1 MRSVLRRFGRVTE
14 IRGLRGIAQHHAYL
28 LDTMNII
35 DKPDAVP
42 RDTEPQDGM
51 ENPTASVAEAFT
63 SIASLP
69 AVRVQADVRNL
80 SLTVL
85 TVLAVIFAL
94 HWGRAFF
101 IPLMLGIII
110 SYALSPLV
118 NRMQKWRIPRAI
130 GAAVLLIG
138 MVGGTGSLVY
148 SLSDDAAQ
156 LIETLPDAAGKFRKA
171 LRKEWGTSSGSMEK
185 MQKAAGQLESAANE
199 TITPAATAPK
209 GVTRVLIEK
218 PKLNI
223 TDHLWTGTMGAAVF
237 AGQAV
242 MVLFLTYFL
251 LVSGDT
257 FRRKLARIS
266 GPTLSKKKITLH
278 VLDEIT
284 TQIQRYLLVQIFT
297 SILVGVATW
306 LAFLW
311 IGLEHAAIW
320 GIVSGVFNMIPYLGP
335 VIVTGGTGLVGFLQ
349 FGTVGMALAVSG
361 ISLAIT
367 SLEGYLLTPWLTG
380 RASRLNAVMVFVGVL
395 FWGWLW
401 GVWGLLLGVP
411 IIMMIK
417 AICDRVE
424 DFKPVGEL
432 LGK

>member
-1 MRSVLRRFGRVTE
+1 
-14 IRGLRGIAQHHAYL
+14 
-28 LDTMNII
+28 MNTVA
-35 DKPDAVP
+35 KPDALSP
-42 RDTEPQDGM
+42 GSETQSGG
-51 ENPTASVAEAFT
+51 ENSGAIAEEAVT

-69 AVRVQADVRNL
+69 AVRVQADVHSL
-80 SLTVL
+80 TLTVL
-85 TVLAVIFAL
+85 TVLAVIFVL
-94 HWGRAFF
+94 HWARAVF
-101 IPLMLGIII
+101 IPLMLGVMI
-110 SYALSPLV
+110 SYAFSPLV
-118 NRMQKWRIPRAI
+118 NLMQKWRIPRAI
-130 GAAVLLIG
+130 GAAVLLAGI
-138 MVGGTGSLVY
+138 VGGTGSLVY

-156 LIETLPDAAGKFRKA
+156 LIETLPDAAEKFRNT
-171 LRKEWGTSSGSMEK
+171 LRKEWGETEGAMEQ
-185 MQKAAGQLESAANE
+185 MQQAAVQLESAANE
-199 TITPAATAPK
+199 TITPAAATPQ

-223 TDHLWTGTMGAAVF
+223 TDHLWSGTLGAFVF

-242 MVLFLTYFL
+242 MVLFLSYFL
-251 LVSGDT
+251 LVSGDI
-257 FRRKLARIS
+257 FRRKLVRIS
-266 GPTLSKKKITLH
+266 GPTLSKKKITLQ

-284 TQIQRYLLVQIFT
+284 DQIQRFLMVQIFT

-320 GIVSGVFNMIPYLGP
+320 GILSGALNMIPYLGP
-335 VIVTGGTGLVGFLQ
+335 VLVTGGTGLVGFLQ
-349 FGTVGMALAVSG
+349 FGTVSMALTVAG
-361 ISLAIT
+361 ISLVIT

-380 RASRLNAVMVFVGVL
+380 RAGRMNAVMVFVGVL

-401 GVWGLLLGVP
+401 GVWGLLLGIP

-424 DFKPVGEL
+424 DLKPVGEL

>member
-1 MRSVLRRFGRVTE
+1 MKPVAE
-14 IRGLRGIAQHHAYL
+14 
-28 LDTMNII
+28 
-35 DKPDAVP
+35 PDALHP
-42 RDTEPQDGM
+42 NSETQSGG
-51 ENPTASVAEAFT
+51 ENGGVIADEAVT

-69 AVRVQADVRNL
+69 AVRVQADVRSL
-80 SLTVL
+80 PLTVL
-85 TVLAVIFAL
+85 SVLAVIFML
-94 HWGRAFF
+94 HWARAVF
-101 IPLMLGIII
+101 IPLMLGIMI

-118 NRMQKWRIPRAI
+118 NLMQKWRIPRAI
-130 GAAVLLIG
+130 GAAVLLAGI
-138 MVGGTGSLVY
+138 VGGTGSLVY
-148 SLSDDAAQ
+148 SLSDDAAKF
-156 LIETLPDAAGKFRKA
+156 IETLPAAAEKFRKT
-171 LRKEWGTSSGSMEK
+171 LRKEWGETEGAMEQ
-185 MQKAAGQLESAANE
+185 MQQAAVQLESAANE
-199 TITPAATAPK
+199 TITPAAADPE

-223 TDHLWTGTMGAAVF
+223 TDHLWSGTLGAFVF

-242 MVLFLTYFL
+242 MVLFLSYFL
-251 LVSGDT
+251 LVSGDI
-257 FRRKLARIS
+257 FRRKLVRIS
-266 GPTLSKKKITLH
+266 GPTLSKKKITLQ

-284 TQIQRYLLVQIFT
+284 DQIQRFLLVQIFT

-335 VIVTGGTGLVGFLQ
+335 VLVTGGTGLVGFLQ
-349 FGTVGMALAVSG
+349 FGTVGMALTVAG
-361 ISLAIT
+361 ISLVIT

-380 RASRLNAVMVFVGVL
+380 RAGRMNAVMVFVGVL

-424 DFKPVGEL
+424 ALKPVGEL

>member
-1 MRSVLRRFGRVTE
+1 
-14 IRGLRGIAQHHAYL
+14 
-28 LDTMNII
+28 MNTVA
-35 DKPDAVP
+35 KPDAP
-42 RDTEPQDGM
+42 L
-51 ENPTASVAEAFT
+51 SAETHSDVDNRAVIAEEAVT

-69 AVRVQADVRNL
+69 AARVQADVRNL

-85 TVLAVIFAL
+85 TVLAVIFVL
-94 HWGRAFF
+94 HWARAFF
-101 IPLMLGIII
+101 IPLMLGIMI
-110 SYALSPLV
+110 SYAFSPLV

-130 GAAVLLIG
+130 GAAVLLAGI
-138 MVGGTGSLVY
+138 VGGAGSLVY
-148 SLSDDAAQ
+148 SLSDDAIQ
-156 LIETLPDAAGKFRKA
+156 LIETLPEAAQKFRKT
-171 LRKEWGTSSGSMEK
+171 LRKEWGTTEGAMDQ
-185 MQKAAGQLESAANE
+185 MQKAAVQLERAASE
-199 TITPAATAPK
+199 TITPDATAPQ

-218 PKLNI
+218 SKLNVS
-223 TDHLWTGTMGAAVF
+223 DYLWTGTVGASVF

-251 LVSGDT
+251 LVSGDI
-257 FRRKLARIS
+257 FRRKLVRIT
-266 GPTLSKKKITLH
+266 GPTLSKKKITVQ

-284 TQIQRYLLVQIFT
+284 AQIQRYLLVQVFT

-320 GIVSGVFNMIPYLGP
+320 GIVSAVFNMIPYLGP
-335 VIVTGGTGLVGFLQ
+335 VVVTGGTGLVGFLQ
-349 FGTVGMALAVSG
+349 FGTVGMALTVAG
-361 ISLAIT
+361 ISLVIT

-380 RASRLNAVMVFVGVL
+380 RAGRMNAVMVFVGVL

-411 IIMMIK
+411 IIMVIK

-424 DFKPVGEL
+424 DYKPIGEL

>member
-1 MRSVLRRFGRVTE
+1 MNTAAIPDALPPSSEPHDLENRSV
-14 IRGLRGIAQHHAYL
+14 
-28 LDTMNII
+28 II
-35 DKPDAVP
+35 
-42 RDTEPQDGM
+42 E
-51 ENPTASVAEAFT
+51 EAIT
-63 SIASLP
+63 SIASRP
-69 AVRVQADVRNL
+69 AVRVQADVHNL
-80 SLTVL
+80 ALTVL
-85 TVLAVIFAL
+85 TVLAVIFVL
-94 HWGRAFF
+94 HWARAFF
-101 IPLMLGIII
+101 IPLMLGVMI
-110 SYALSPLV
+110 SYAFSPIV
-118 NRMQKWRIPRAI
+118 NRMQKWRIPRAL

-138 MVGGTGSLVY
+138 IVGGTGTLVY
-148 SLSDDAAQ
+148 SLSDEAAQ
-156 LIETLPDAAGKFRKA
+156 WVETLPDAAQKFRKA
-171 LRKEWGTSSGSMEK
+171 LRKEWGTTDGAMEQ
-185 MQKAAGQLESAANE
+185 MQKAAVQLESAANE

-223 TDHLWTGTMGAAVF
+223 SDYLWTGTLGAAVF

-257 FRRKLARIS
+257 FRRKLVRIT
-266 GPTLSKKKITLH
+266 GPTLSKKKVTLQ

-284 TQIQRYLLVQIFT
+284 AQIQRYLLVQIFT
-297 SILVGVATW
+297 SVLVGVATW

-349 FGTVGMALAVSG
+349 FGTVSMALVVAG
-361 ISLAIT
+361 ISLVIT
-367 SLEGYLLTPWLTG
+367 TLEGYLLTPWLTG
-380 RASRLNAVMVFVGVL
+380 RASRMNAVMVFVGVL

-424 DFKPVGEL
+424 DLKPVGEL

>member
-1 MRSVLRRFGRVTE
+1 MSNAV
-14 IRGLRGIAQHHAYL
+14 I
-28 LDTMNII
+28 
-35 DKPDAVP
+35 PDALP
-42 RDTEPQDGM
+42 PSSEPPYDM
-51 ENPTASVAEAFT
+51 ENRAVIAEEAVT
-63 SIASLP
+63 SIASPP
-69 AVRVQADVRNL
+69 AALAPVDIRSL

-85 TVLAVIFAL
+85 AVLAVIFVL
-94 HWGRAFF
+94 HWARTFF
-101 IPLMLGIII
+101 IPLMLGVMI
-110 SYALSPLV
+110 SYVLSPIV

-138 MVGGTGSLVY
+138 FVGGTGALGY
-148 SLSDDAAQ
+148 SLSDEAAQ
-156 LIETLPDAAGKFRKA
+156 WIETLPDAAQKFRKA
-171 LRKEWGTSSGSMEK
+171 LRKEWGTTEGAVEQ
-185 MQKAAGQLESAANE
+185 MQKAAVQLESAANE
-199 TITPAATAPK
+199 TITPVATAPK

-223 TDHLWTGTMGAAVF
+223 TDHLWTGTLGAVVF
-237 AGQAV
+237 AGQAM

-257 FRRKLARIS
+257 FRRKLVRIT
-266 GPTLSKKKITLH
+266 GPTLSKKKVTLK

-284 TQIQRYLLVQIFT
+284 VQIQRYLLVQVFT
-297 SILVGVATW
+297 SIVVGVTTW

-349 FGTVGMALAVSG
+349 FGTVSMALVVAG
-361 ISLAIT
+361 ISLVIT
-367 SLEGYLLTPWLTG
+367 TLEGYLLTPWLTG
-380 RASRLNAVMVFVGVL
+380 RASRMNAVMVFVGVL

-401 GVWGLLLGVP
+401 GVWGLLLGIP
-411 IIMMIK
+411 IIMMVK
-417 AICDRVE
+417 AVCDRVE
-424 DFKPVGEL
+424 DLKPVGEL

>member
-1 MRSVLRRFGRVTE
+1 
-14 IRGLRGIAQHHAYL
+14 
-28 LDTMNII
+28 MNTAAI
-35 DKPDAVP
+35 PDAP
-42 RDTEPQDGM
+42 PPSPEAPHDLENRDVIVE
-51 ENPTASVAEAFT
+51 EAVT

-69 AVRVQADVRNL
+69 AVRVQADIHNL
-80 SLTVL
+80 ALTVL
-85 TVLAVIFAL
+85 TVLAVIFVL
-94 HWGRAFF
+94 HWARAFF
-101 IPLMLGIII
+101 IPLMLGVMI
-110 SYALSPLV
+110 SYAFSPIV
-118 NRMQKWRIPRAI
+118 NRMQEWRIPRAI

-138 MVGGTGSLVY
+138 IVGGTGSLVY
-148 SLSDDAAQ
+148 SLSDETAQ
-156 LIETLPDAAGKFRKA
+156 LVETLPDAAQKFRKA
-171 LRKEWGTSSGSMEK
+171 LRKEWGTTDGAMEQ
-185 MQKAAGQLESAANE
+185 MQKAAVQLESAANE
-199 TITPAATAPK
+199 TITPTATAPK

-223 TDHLWTGTMGAAVF
+223 SDYLWTGTLGAAVF
-237 AGQAV
+237 TGQAV

-257 FRRKLARIS
+257 FRRKLVRIT
-266 GPTLSKKKITLH
+266 GPTLSKKKVTLQ

-284 TQIQRYLLVQIFT
+284 AQIQRYLLVQIFT
-297 SILVGVATW
+297 SIVVGVATW

-320 GIVSGVFNMIPYLGP
+320 GIVSGVLNMIPYLGP

-349 FGTVGMALAVSG
+349 FGTVSMALVVAG
-361 ISLAIT
+361 ISLVIT
-367 SLEGYLLTPWLTG
+367 TLEGYLLTPWLTG
-380 RASRLNAVMVFVGVL
+380 RASRMNAVMVFVGVL

-424 DFKPVGEL
+424 DLKPVGEL

>member
-1 MRSVLRRFGRVTE
+1 MNTAAIPDVLPPSSEAPNDLENR
-14 IRGLRGIAQHHAYL
+14 
-28 LDTMNII
+28 
-35 DKPDAVP
+35 AVIV
-42 RDTEPQDGM
+42 E
-51 ENPTASVAEAFT
+51 EAIT
-63 SIASLP
+63 PIASLP
-69 AVRVQADVRNL
+69 AVHVPADIRSL

-85 TVLAVIFAL
+85 TVLAVIFVL
-94 HWGRAFF
+94 HWARDFF
-101 IPLMLGIII
+101 IPLMLGVMV
-110 SYALSPLV
+110 SYAFSPLV
-118 NRMQKWRIPRAI
+118 NQMQKWRIPRAI

-138 MVGGTGSLVY
+138 IVGGTGTLVY
-148 SLSDDAAQ
+148 SLSDEAAQ
-156 LIETLPDAAGKFRKA
+156 WVETLPDAAQKFRKA
-171 LRKEWGTSSGSMEK
+171 LRREWGTTDGAMEQ
-185 MQKAAGQLESAANE
+185 MQKAAVQLESAANE
-199 TITPAATAPK
+199 TITPAAAAPK
-209 GVTRVLIEK
+209 GVTRVQIEK

-223 TDHLWTGTMGAAVF
+223 SDYLWTGTLGAAVF

-257 FRRKLARIS
+257 FRRKLVRIT
-266 GPTLSKKKITLH
+266 GPTLSKKKVTLQ

-284 TQIQRYLLVQIFT
+284 AQIQRYLLVQIFT
-297 SILVGVATW
+297 SIVVGVATW

-349 FGTVGMALAVSG
+349 FGTVSMALVVAG
-361 ISLAIT
+361 ISLVIT
-367 SLEGYLLTPWLTG
+367 TLEGYLLTPWLTG
-380 RASRLNAVMVFVGVL
+380 RASRMNAVMVFVGVL

-424 DFKPVGEL
+424 DLKPVGEL

>member
-1 MRSVLRRFGRVTE
+1 
-14 IRGLRGIAQHHAYL
+14 
-28 LDTMNII
+28 MNTAAI
-35 DKPDAVP
+35 PDAP
-42 RDTEPQDGM
+42 PTSSEAPHDP
-51 ENPTASVAEAFT
+51 ENRAVIVEEAVT

-69 AVRVQADVRNL
+69 AVRVQADVHNL
-80 SLTVL
+80 AL
-85 TVLAVIFAL
+85 TVLAVLAAIFVL
-94 HWGRAFF
+94 HWARAFF
-101 IPLMLGIII
+101 IPLMLGVMI
-110 SYALSPLV
+110 SYAFSPLV

-130 GAAVLLIG
+130 GAAVLLAGI
-138 MVGGTGSLVY
+138 VGGTGSLVY
-148 SLSDDAAQ
+148 SLSDEAAQ
-156 LIETLPDAAGKFRKA
+156 WIETLPDAAQKFRKA
-171 LRKEWGTSSGSMEK
+171 LRKEWGTTDGAMEQ
-185 MQKAAGQLESAANE
+185 MQKAAVQLESAANE

-223 TDHLWTGTMGAAVF
+223 TDHLWTGTLGAAVF

-257 FRRKLARIS
+257 FRRKLVRIT
-266 GPTLSKKKITLH
+266 GPTLSKKKVTLQ

-284 TQIQRYLLVQIFT
+284 AQIQRYLLVQIFT
-297 SILVGVATW
+297 SIVVGVATW

-349 FGTVGMALAVSG
+349 FGTVSMALAVAG
-361 ISLAIT
+361 ISLVIT
-367 SLEGYLLTPWLTG
+367 TLEGYLLTPWLTG
-380 RASRLNAVMVFVGVL
+380 QASRMNAVMVFVGVL

-411 IIMMIK
+411 IMMMIK
-417 AICDRVE
+417 ALCDRVE
-424 DFKPVGEL
+424 DFKSVGEL

>member
-1 MRSVLRRFGRVTE
+1 
-14 IRGLRGIAQHHAYL
+14 
-28 LDTMNII
+28 MNII

-42 RDTEPQDGM
+42 RDSESQGDM
-51 ENPTASVAEAFT
+51 EEPTASVAETVT

-101 IPLMLGIII
+101 IPLMLGVII

-130 GAAVLLIG
+130 GAAVLLVGI
-138 MVGGTGSLVY
+138 VGGTGSLVY
-148 SLSDDAAQ
+148 SLSDDAVQ
-156 LIETLPDAAGKFRKA
+156 LIETLPDAAKKFRKT

-199 TITPAATAPK
+199 TITPAAVAPR

-349 FGTVGMALAVSG
+349 FGTVGMALAVAG

-401 GVWGLLLGVP
+401 GIWGLLLGVP

-417 AICDRVE
+417 AICDRVD
-424 DFKPVGEL
+424 DFKSVGEL

>member
-1 MRSVLRRFGRVTE
+1 MTTVT
-14 IRGLRGIAQHHAYL
+14 
-28 LDTMNII
+28 
-35 DKPDAVP
+35 KPDAAP
-42 RDTEPQDGM
+42 RSSGPQHDV
-51 ENPTASVAEAFT
+51 ESRAVSVEEAVT
-63 SIASLP
+63 TIPSLP
-69 AVRVQADVRNL
+69 AVRVQADVHNL
-80 SLTVL
+80 ALTVL
-85 TVLAVIFAL
+85 TVIAVIFVL

-101 IPLMLGIII
+101 IPLMLGVMI
-110 SYALSPLV
+110 SYAFSPLV
-118 NRMQKWRIPRAI
+118 NLLQKWRIPRAI

-138 MVGGTGSLVY
+138 IVGGTGSLVY

-156 LIETLPDAAGKFRKA
+156 LIETLPDAAEKFRKT
-171 LRKEWGTSSGSMEK
+171 LRKEWGSTEGAMDQ
-185 MQKAAGQLESAANE
+185 MQKAAVQLERAANE
-199 TITPAATAPK
+199 TITPAAAAPK

-223 TDHLWTGTMGAAVF
+223 TDHLWTGTVGAAVF

-242 MVLFLTYFL
+242 MVLFLSYFL
-251 LVSGDT
+251 LVSGDI
-257 FRRKLARIS
+257 FRRKLVRIT

-284 TQIQRYLLVQIFT
+284 AQIQRYLLVQIFT

-349 FGTVGMALAVSG
+349 FGTVGMALAVAG
-361 ISLAIT
+361 ISLVIT

-380 RASRLNAVMVFVGVL
+380 RASRMNAVMVFVGVL

>member
-1 MRSVLRRFGRVTE
+1 
-14 IRGLRGIAQHHAYL
+14 
-28 LDTMNII
+28 MNTAAI
-35 DKPDAVP
+35 PDALP
-42 RDTEPQDGM
+42 PSSEAPHDL
-51 ENPTASVAEAFT
+51 ENRAVIVEEAVT

-69 AVRVQADVRNL
+69 AVRVQADVHNL
-80 SLTVL
+80 AL
-85 TVLAVIFAL
+85 TVLAVLAVIFVL
-94 HWGRAFF
+94 HWARAFF
-101 IPLMLGIII
+101 IPLMLGVMI
-110 SYALSPLV
+110 SYAFSPLV

-130 GAAVLLIG
+130 GAAVLLAGI
-138 MVGGTGSLVY
+138 VGGTGSLVY
-148 SLSDDAAQ
+148 SLSDEAAQ
-156 LIETLPDAAGKFRKA
+156 LIETLPEAAQKFRKA
-171 LRKEWGTSSGSMEK
+171 LRKEWGTTEGAMEQI
-185 MQKAAGQLESAANE
+185 QKAAVQLESAANE

-223 TDHLWTGTMGAAVF
+223 TDHLWTGTLGAAVF
-237 AGQAV
+237 SGQAV

-257 FRRKLARIS
+257 FRRKLVRIT
-266 GPTLSKKKITLH
+266 GPTLSKKKVTLQ

-284 TQIQRYLLVQIFT
+284 AQIQRYLLVQIFT
-297 SILVGVATW
+297 SIVVGVATW

-349 FGTVGMALAVSG
+349 FGTVSMALAVAG
-361 ISLAIT
+361 ISLVIT
-367 SLEGYLLTPWLTG
+367 TLEGYLLTPWLTG
-380 RASRLNAVMVFVGVL
+380 QASRMNAVMVFVGVL

-411 IIMMIK
+411 IMMMIK
-417 AICDRVE
+417 ALCDRVE
-424 DFKPVGEL
+424 DFKSIGEL

>member
-1 MRSVLRRFGRVTE
+1 
-14 IRGLRGIAQHHAYL
+14 
-28 LDTMNII
+28 MNTAAM
-35 DKPDAVP
+35 PDAPTPSSESQHAV
-42 RDTEPQDGM
+42 
-51 ENPTASVAEAFT
+51 ENRTVIVEEAVT

-69 AVRVQADVRNL
+69 AVRVQADVHNL
-80 SLTVL
+80 ALTVL
-85 TVLAVIFAL
+85 TVLAVIFVL
-94 HWGRAFF
+94 HWARAFF
-101 IPLMLGIII
+101 IPLMLGVMI
-110 SYALSPLV
+110 SYAFSPIV
-118 NRMQKWRIPRAI
+118 NRLQKWRIPRAI

-138 MVGGTGSLVY
+138 IVGGTGTLVY
-148 SLSDDAAQ
+148 SLSDEAAQ
-156 LIETLPDAAGKFRKA
+156 WVETLPDAAQKFRKT
-171 LRKEWGTSSGSMEK
+171 LRKEWGTTDGAMEQ
-185 MQKAAGQLESAANE
+185 MQKAAVQLESAANE

-223 TDHLWTGTMGAAVF
+223 SDYLWTGTLGAAVF

-257 FRRKLARIS
+257 FRRKLVRIT
-266 GPTLSKKKITLH
+266 GPTLSKKKVTLQ

-284 TQIQRYLLVQIFT
+284 AQIQRYLLVQIFT
-297 SILVGVATW
+297 SMVVGVATW
-306 LAFLW
+306 LAFRW

-349 FGTVGMALAVSG
+349 FGTVSMALVVAG
-361 ISLAIT
+361 ISLVIT
-367 SLEGYLLTPWLTG
+367 TLEGYLLTPWLTG
-380 RASRLNAVMVFVGVL
+380 RASRMNAVMVFVGVL

-424 DFKPVGEL
+424 DLKPVGEL